1 VKLTTSTT
9 TSSFSNCTQKLIKQ
23 HEQQY
28 QAKRAK
34 HSNNNDHQIINIDNN
49 NDDSMNCGDTAV
61 DDDVNSCGDNYDYND
76 DDDVNN
82 MYINSSSI
90 TNNNNNNHNHNNNNS
105 NFVAQGDGD
114 ILYDVYGSTEE
125 YTRALVEQKLR
136 EIGGGD
142 GQMQRPMRKVREADL
157 RGGSG
162 VGISDQ
168 DCVNVGGGM
177 KIFGAD
183 TLSTWVRCCCFSF
196 VTCLFILFV

>member
-34 HSNNNDHQIINIDNN
+34 HSNNNNDHQIIN
-49 NDDSMNCGDTAV
+49 NDDSMNCGDTAAVV
-61 DDDVNSCGDNYDYND
+61 DNDDVNSCGGDDYDYN

-90 TNNNNNNHNHNNNNS
+90 TNNNNNTNNHNNN

-157 RGGSG
+157 RGSGSG

-183 TLSTWVRCCCFSF
+183 TLSTWVRCCFPF
-196 VTCLFILFV
+196 AACLIVYV